1 MKLHERLHLY
11 VIEVFFYEIS
21 QLRHIHLDQALI
33 GRWRCKMRTFHLF
46 VGKITQT
53 LQDVVMLTSLLT
65 DETLM
70 TSYGGSIDRD
80 TLCDRL

>member
-1 MKLHERLHLY
+1 
-11 VIEVFFYEIS
+11 
-21 QLRHIHLDQALI
+21 
-33 GRWRCKMRTFHLF
+33 MRTFHLF

-70 TSYGGSIDRD
+70 TSYGGSIDRN